1 MLVGVPRE
9 IKDGENRVAITPAGV
24 TALRRH
30 GHQVL
35 VETCAGQGSDYDD
48 AEYREAGADIAST
61 AREVFAQAQLLLK
74 VKEPLP
80 QEYALL
86 RADLVLFTYLHL
98 ASSESLTRAL
108 LDSGVTAIGYETV
121 QTDSGALPLLIPMS
135 EVAGKMA
142 VQIGAR
148 YLESDFGGRGTL
160 VGGVPGVPPAEVV
173 IIGCGVVGINAA
185 KVGIGLGAQVTI
197 LDLDHERLR
206 YLDDIMHGN
215 LITVYSNPLTIA
227 RAASYADLLIG
238 AVLLAGARAPHL
250 VTEEMVRGMKRGAVI
265 VDLAVDQGGCVE
277 TIRPTTHS
285 APIYVQHGVI
295 HYGVPNIPAAV
306 PRTATLALTNA
317 TLPYALDLAE
327 YGLEEALQ
335 RNPALRRGLNLRA
348 GKIIHPAVAAAF
360 GLEPAQ

>member
-35 VETCAGQGSDYDD
+35 VETRAGQGGGYDD
-48 AEYREAGADIAST
+48 AEYRDAGADIAL
-61 AREVFAQAQLLLK
+61 AAQEVFAQAQLLLK

-80 QEYALL
+80 QEYPLL
-86 RADLVLFTYLHL
+86 RPDLVLFTYLHL
-98 ASSESLTRAL
+98 ASSEGLTRAL
-108 LDSGVTAIGYETV
+108 RDSRITAIGYETV

-142 VQIGAR
+142 VQVGAR

-185 KVGIGLGAQVTI
+185 KVAIGLGAHVTI
-197 LDLDHERLR
+197 LDVDHERLR

-215 LITVYSNPLTIA
+215 LITVYSNPLNIG
-227 RAASYADLLIG
+227 RAAGYADLLIG
-238 AVLLAGARAPHL
+238 AVLVAGARAPKL
-250 VTEEMVRGMKRGAVI
+250 VTEDMVRGMKRGAVI
-265 VDLAVDQGGCVE
+265 VDVAVDQGGCVE

-285 APIYVQHGVI
+285 APVYVQHGVI
-295 HYGVPNIPAAV
+295 HYGVPNIPAGV

-317 TLPYALDLAE
+317 TLPYALDLAD
-327 YGLEEALQ
+327 YGLEEALR

-348 GKIIHPAVAAAF
+348 GEVIHPAVAAAF
-360 GLEPAQ
+360 GIEPAA